1 MNNNTSTITARTLTG
16 RTQGFTLV
24 ELMVAMVVGLLIVG
38 GAFSLHIG
46 SRDTQIANEAQM
58 DMVADARFAIELI
71 TQDLRSAGMWGRT
84 SADSL
89 IDCRDTDPDGPCTPT
104 STGDTPPSPM
114 SGDCRPAWYYDLVP
128 VFAHDGDVTGN
139 PYAATCISDS
149 EGYVAGTDILEIKYA
164 DAFPPTALLGN
175 QAYIRSNAVNGRIF
189 IGTVPPKLEA
199 RDDHKMTDNFELNA
213 VAYYISNHTDNAGD
227 GIPSLRRV
235 SLVNS
240 PGLQNQLLASGVVD
254 LQVQFG
260 IDTDGDKTV
269 DRYVN
274 PNQVGTRED
283 WMTRVY
289 SAKIWL
295 LMRTD
300 KQMDGVDTEKTF
312 TMAGVSDTYGGQ
324 DDYRYFMVSD
334 VVSLRNLVLA
344 NR

>member
-1 MNNNTSTITARTLTG
+1 MR
-16 RTQGFTLV
+16 GFTLV

-46 SRDTQIANEAQM
+46 SRDTQVANEAQM

-71 TQDLRSAGMWGRT
+71 SQDLRSAGMWGRT
-84 SADSL
+84 SADSF
-89 IDCRDTDPDGPCTPT
+89 ISCRDADPNGACTPT

-114 SGDCRPAWYYDLVP
+114 SGDCRPGWYYDLLP
-128 VFAHDGDVTGN
+128 VFAHDGDVNGN
-139 PYAATCISDS
+139 PYAATCISAS
-149 EGYVAGTDILEIKYA
+149 EGYVDGTDILEIKYA
-164 DAFPPTALLGN
+164 DAFPPPALLGS

-189 IGTVPPKLEA
+189 IGTTPPELEA
-199 RDDHKMTDNFELNA
+199 NDSNALTDNFELNA
-213 VAYYISNHTDNAGD
+213 VAYYISDHTDNAGD

-254 LQVQFG
+254 LQVQLG
-260 IDTDGDKTV
+260 IDVDGDKTV

-274 PNQVGTRED
+274 PDQVGGREE
-283 WMTRVY
+283 WMTNVY

-300 KQMDGVDTEKTF
+300 KPMDGVDTEKTF
-312 TMAGVSDTYGGQ
+312 TMAGTSDTYGGQ

-344 NR
+344 NTQ